1 MKSQL
6 QKRYEDIISLDNL
19 FAAWAEFLHGKKS
32 KKDVREFGL
41 NLSDNLVSLHQD
53 LKNFTYKHGSY
64 DAFKISDPKPRGIH
78 KAKVRDRVLHHAIY
92 RQMYS
97 FFNRTF
103 IADSYSCR
111 LGKGAHRALNKF
123 KTFGLKVSRNNTKTV
138 WVLKCDIRKFFA
150 SMDHKILLDILS
162 GYIPDKNT
170 MWLMERIMAS
180 FDSGQ
185 TDIGLPLGNLTWKA
199 TAGQTI
205 TWNGYEYVQA
215 PLKKNITSN
224 LLLDFGGPGY
234 MTGAGLEYLQGKW
247 WVKTSVGNIS
257 NSHTPHGYDGQG
269 AHWRVDYAKGEFQG
283 WGASGL
289 HGKVYQH
296 GYNYLEADAYFIRGD
311 VTLQGQ
317 IEGSQWQHA
326 GFSGATTGTFGLSGL
341 AAYKFTPQLEGIFRA
356 DYLDNHR
363 GGGGTPA
370 TNTGNVNQLCP
381 SGSATGELDKNGN
394 PVTDINGD
402 PAALCGDYRNGFG
415 PGAVYDA
422 SAGVWALGDPNRG
435 SKRSAFTVGLNYQ
448 YHLNGLLKTELR
460 YDRSNL
466 NSFYDW
472 SSGGYKKDNLTF
484 SVQTVVS
491 WQ

>member
-1 MKSQL
+1 M
-6 QKRYEDIISLDNL
+6 QKLEAKLKASVVAVLL
-19 FAAWAEFLHGKKS
+19 ALPVASMAADSNA
-32 KKDVREFGL
+32 
-41 NLSDNLVSLHQD
+41 D
-53 LKNFTYKHGSY
+53 LRKE
-64 DAFKISDPKPRGIH
+64 IELL
-78 KAKVRDRVLHHAIY
+78 KAKIKELEQKIDAVPAPAQAAPAESVDPVE
-92 RQMYS
+92 
-97 FFNRTF
+97 FNRIRVKTEGLE
-103 IADSYSCR
+103 DT
-111 LGKGAHRALNKF
+111 LEMNGF
-123 KTFGLKVSRNNTKTV
+123 KGLKVT
-138 WVLKCDIRKFFA
+138 
-150 SMDHKILLDILS
+150 
-162 GYIPDKNT
+162 GYIDPTWVYSERANGGSFTFLNENYSSDPSAAVNDFTQDTFSYYNSYFGGVTLKVEKEFEGGLKSMFSLRPRRSVANT
-170 MWLMERIMAS
+170 LS
-180 FDSGQ
+180 FGQ
-185 TDIGLPLGNLTWKA
+185 LFEEAEIWVPLGSLTWKA